1 LVIRDTN
8 GHTFGSFAAEGWSDT
23 SGPFVDSKCAFVF
36 KWDPSQR
43 HFNTYRHA
51 QADALMRVAAASE
64 GGGVGVGSGSNARNC
79 GREGA
84 PGEMEANGDRLN
96 WNDSSSHHP

>member
-1 LVIRDTN
+1 V
-8 GHTFGSFAAEGWSDT
+8 EGWSDT

-43 HFNTYRHA
+43 HLNTYRHA
-51 QADALMRVAAASE
+51 QVDALMRVAAASE
-64 GGGVGVGSGSNARNC
+64 GGGVGVGSGSNTRNC

-84 PGEMEANGDRLN
+84 PGEMEFFFFFFTVWFYPLSKKLIG
-96 WNDSSSHHP
+96 